1 MRLPF
6 IDRIM
11 TMTDMQDKLFGS
23 SGALEALSRID
34 TDIKSTLSKYGNPPD
49 RSLPADFDTLARAIV
64 GQQVSRAAA
73 SSIWGKMEQ
82 AGMTSSSVICEMAA
96 EDLRNLGLSLRK
108 AEYIIGIAQEVQTG
122 TLDFSLLNNM
132 SGEEVHE
139 RLIQIRGVGSWTAEN
154 YRLFALADMDAWP
167 SNDIALQEGMRRL
180 KSLDER
186 PGPKEMD
193 ILAEKWKPYRGAGAL
208 VLWHLYGIIVRKATL
223 SDI

>member
-1 MRLPF
+1 
-6 IDRIM
+6 M
-11 TMTDMQDKLFGS
+11 T
-23 SGALEALSRID
+23 
-34 TDIKSTLSKYGNPPD
+34 N
-49 RSLPADFDTLARAIV
+49 
-64 GQQVSRAAA
+64 
-73 SSIWGKMEQ
+73 
-82 AGMTSSSVICEMAA
+82 SSVICEMAP

-167 SNDIALQEGMRRL
+167 SNDIALQEGMRIL